1 MDLICLLIFI
11 IYPRMT
17 TSSTSTLAR
26 LPFKQPR
33 QTTSKAEVV
42 IDRPNEAEVT
52 EVIMKGPYQIS
63 IIML

>member
-1 MDLICLLIFI
+1 
-11 IYPRMT
+11 MT

-63 IIML
+63 NNYVMVPKARRKVFFAY